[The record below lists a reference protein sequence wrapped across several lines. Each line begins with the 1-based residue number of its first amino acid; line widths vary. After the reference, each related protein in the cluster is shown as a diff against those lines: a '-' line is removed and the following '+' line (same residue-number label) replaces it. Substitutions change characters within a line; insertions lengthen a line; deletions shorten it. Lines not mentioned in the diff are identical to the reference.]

1 MGDHSIKSIQLLD
14 DIVHR
19 SLREGNLDQAFD
31 ALLVKEKM
39 INIQE
44 LLFDIKAREIKM
56 LNKSLHKEKK

>member
-14 DIVHR
+14 DLIHK
-19 SLREGNLDQAFD
+19 SLCEGNLDQAFD
-31 ALLVKEKM
+31 ALLIKEKI

-56 LNKSLHKEKK
+56 LNKSLQKEKK